1 MRLGRGW
8 SCVLAGVAAAA
19 VPRAA
24 AGNDQPYPVGERAT
38 GMGGAAVALTD
49 DGSAPWYN
57 PAGLGRVRSVGVSAS
72 LSAYGVEFDR
82 TRDFY
87 SAGGQHADLRGWAT
101 AIFPSSLGYVAPLD
115 AGRSA
120 RFQHAIGVSV
130 VVPDYARH
138 EVTLSSPDPTFS
150 LNGRERLIEQTIWVL
165 PSWGACVDLT
175 VCFGAS
181 FAGTYRTS
189 TGEISAFTSG
199 SALTLDEDTTQ
210 FGAGFQAGL
219 QWRLSPAWSLGLAVR
234 SPIRTIYGTG
244 RLLVVQSNTGGTA
257 GTRVVSDDSLWT
269 DFRLPLFMR
278 AGAAYESGRFALA
291 ADLQLSM
298 PQDTYA
304 MELGEGGADWVQPRA
319 ADGTPIGPP
328 TNLARIS
335 RRTTI
340 VNASVGGEKTLTAKF
355 SLQLGFF
362 TDLSGT
368 PNDAT
373 PAPDELHPRVNRFG
387 LTLGFIRRSVH
398 STTHLAFVATHGWG
412 TSVGL
417 AEAARPRFDSTALY
431 LNIGGSS
438 DFADPDDVNP
448 NKKPSAKPLYAKAW
462 FWTLMGAAV
471 VAGTVAYVLATSHGT
486 GVPPSDY
493 GAQRAP

>member
-1 MRLGRGW
+1 MRGDRVWWGL
-8 SCVLAGVAAAA
+8 LAGIA
-19 VPRAA
+19 VVGIPRAA

-38 GMGGAAVALTD
+38 GMGGAAAALTD

-57 PAGLGRVRSVGVSAS
+57 PAGLGRVRAVGVSAS

-87 SAGGQHADLRGWAT
+87 SATGQHADLRGWAT
-101 AIFPSSLGYVAPLD
+101 AIFPASLGYVAPLD
-115 AGRSA
+115 VGRST

-130 VVPDYARH
+130 IIPDYERH
-138 EVTLSSPDPTFS
+138 EVTLSSPDPTFA

-165 PSWGACVDLT
+165 PSWGACVDLS
-175 VCFGAS
+175 VCVGVS

-189 TGEISAFTSG
+189 SGQESAFTDS
-199 SALTLDEDTTQ
+199 SALTVDTDTTQ
-210 FGAGFQAGL
+210 LGAGFQGGL
-219 QWRLSPAWSLGLAVR
+219 QWRLTPAWSLGFAVR
-234 SPIRTIYGTG
+234 SPIRTLYGTG
-244 RLLVVQSNTGGTA
+244 RLLLVQSTTGGA
-257 GTRVVSDDSLWT
+257 TRTVSDNDLWT
-269 DFRLPLFMR
+269 DFRLPLFLR

-291 ADLQLSM
+291 ADLQVSL
-298 PQDTYA
+298 PQDTYS

-319 ADGTPIGPP
+319 SDGTPVGTPVS
-328 TNLARIS
+328 LARIS
-335 RRTTI
+335 RRRAI
-340 VNASVGGEKTLTAKF
+340 INASVGGEKTLTAKF
-355 SLQLGFF
+355 SLQLGAF
-362 TDLSGT
+362 TDLSGS

-373 PAPDELHPRVNRFG
+373 PPPDELHPRVNRFG

-417 AEAARPRFDSTALY
+417 NDPAARPRFDTTALY

-448 NKKPSAKPLYAKAW
+448 AKKPSAKPLYARAW
-462 FWTLMGAAV
+462 FWTLIGAAA
-471 VAGTVAYVLATSHGT
+471 VAGTVTYVLATSRGT

-493 GAQRAP
+493 GSQRAP